1 MSIEAM
7 KQPEQEPV
15 GVSYNEGVSFF
26 KTLKHGTK
34 LYAAPPKREWIDLT
48 YEEIET
54 IIADHMG
61 LVRTVSFAIEA
72 KLKEKNR
79 G

>member
-1 MSIEAM
+1 MPSDDDQVSEALALPTDDTAL
-7 KQPEQEPV
+7 KQAIKQ
-15 GVSYNEGVSFF
+15 
-26 KTLKHGTK
+26 
-34 LYAAPPKREWIDLT
+34 AKREWIDLT
-48 YEEIET
+48 DEEIET

-72 KLKEKNR
+72 GLKEKNR